1 MACQN
6 TSKTAAPSRP
16 PTTYPPTHQTYNNE
30 KPSRTRR
37 NFCERLFKKDEI
49 LREGHFARKGFCEK
63 EILREG
69 HFSRKGFFEKG
80 ILREESDW
88 LILKSL
94 NKNWSIREWSD
105 WPNSPSQKTIYFS
118 SSDLISCAYVR
129 ARAQISRIC
138 KFGRVLRYV
147 HCTDWYKIY
156 LLKKIRCILS
166 KFYNK

>member
-6 TSKTAAPSRP
+6 TSKTTACPVPQP
-16 PTTYPPTHQTYNNE
+16 PTKRTTMKSLHVRGGIFARDF
-30 KPSRTRR
+30 SRRMR
-37 NFCERLFKKDEI
+37 FCEKDI
-49 LREGHFARKGFCEK
+49 LRERDFARKKFWEK
-63 EILREG
+63 DIFRERN
-69 HFSRKGFFEKG
+69 FSRKGFWEKNP
-80 ILREESDW
+80 IDW
-88 LILKSL
+88 FSKSL